1 MRNRLT
7 RILLFAGLV
16 IVLAFIFNISLTAFT
31 GDGKDT
37 PEEALPTDANYEWIE
52 GPKSDK
58 EQRYFFLSNGQY
70 FGTGYVEKN
79 LKGWSAGEGTYSKL
93 PNALTE
99 NTITSAHSDSKILFG
114 LIKPKGNIQISVN
127 NKHAKLIQL
136 DFLSDD
142 ILSTYNVEGYAIWY
156 IDLEEIDN
164 AKSFTIKVLGEND
177 SVLNALSI

>member
-70 FGTGYVEKN
+70 FGTGYVK
-79 LKGWSAGEGTYSKL
+79 KT
-93 PNALTE
+93 
-99 NTITSAHSDSKILFG
+99 
-114 LIKPKGNIQISVN
+114 
-127 NKHAKLIQL
+127 
-136 DFLSDD
+136 
-142 ILSTYNVEGYAIWY
+142 
-156 IDLEEIDN
+156 
-164 AKSFTIKVLGEND
+164 
-177 SVLNALSI
+177 